1 MYREVRMVEIT
12 EVLRLWR
19 AGVPK
24 KRIAARLGLDPK
36 TVRRY
41 VTAKNIAGSTHLATT
56 LTRPRAWQR
65 AARQGGGT
73 LLPRLCSP
81 SCARH
86 SYASCVY

>member
-1 MYREVRMVEIT
+1 
-12 EVLRLWR
+12 
-19 AGVPK
+19 
-24 KRIAARLGLDPK
+24 
-36 TVRRY
+36 
-41 VTAKNIAGSTHLATT
+41 